1 MPIAPLM
8 PLFRSQSQMIDP
20 NCLSVYG
27 KPPTPVESKK
37 SDFALSFSPKHP
49 DVKEQYSK
57 VQTASKELVTL
68 SQMSDDCT
76 SKLVL
81 YLGAEVK
88 KLGGNDVEAQGQIYT
103 WLGSGITKRRQL
115 MASAPQHTDQ
125 SLTEQPMPL
134 LGWTIVGHQWKLY
147 MAFGDGNS
155 MNDKISIIGPV
166 PGCNVTTET
175 YYDSFKLLR
184 LEERI
189 KTWARETYWPWFRD
203 ALLKPLK
210 TAKEGS

>member
-1 MPIAPLM
+1 MLTPSL
-8 PLFRSQSQMIDP
+8 RSPTQTIDP
-20 NCLSVYG
+20 DCLSVYG

-37 SDFALSFSPKHP
+37 SDFVLSFSPKHP
-49 DVKEQYSK
+49 DVKKHYSE

-88 KLGGNDVEAQGQIYT
+88 KFGGNEAEAQSQIYT

-115 MASAPQHTDQ
+115 MASAAQQTDQ
-125 SLTEQPMPL
+125 SLTDQPMPL

-147 MAFGDGNS
+147 VAFGEGNG
-155 MNDKISIIGPV
+155 MNDKLSIVGPV

-175 YYDSFKLLR
+175 HYDSFKLLR

-189 KTWARETYWPWFRD
+189 KTWARDTYWPWFRD

-210 TAKEGS
+210 ASKEGS